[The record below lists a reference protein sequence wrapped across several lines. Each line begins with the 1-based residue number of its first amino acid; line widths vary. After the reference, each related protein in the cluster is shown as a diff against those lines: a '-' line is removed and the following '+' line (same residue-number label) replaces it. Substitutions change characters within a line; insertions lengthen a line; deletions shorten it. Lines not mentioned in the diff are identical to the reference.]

1 MKDDNF
7 SIENG
12 PATPPLPQSL
22 YNDWASSWK
31 NRFLLKFVRAEFGGY
46 KIVSEEEFLEKGKSE
61 NMQLKKE
68 WHKKGK
74 MGKGRE
80 WERKDGKR

>member
-12 PATPPLPQSL
+12 PATTPLPQSL

-31 NRFLLKFVRAEFGGY
+31 NWFLLKFVRAEFGGY
-46 KIVSEEEFLEKGKSE
+46 KIVSEEEFLEKGKLE
-61 NMQLKKE
+61 RKVREYAVKE
-68 WHKKGK
+68 R
-74 MGKGRE
+74 MAQ
-80 WERKDGKR
+80 ERKDGKR